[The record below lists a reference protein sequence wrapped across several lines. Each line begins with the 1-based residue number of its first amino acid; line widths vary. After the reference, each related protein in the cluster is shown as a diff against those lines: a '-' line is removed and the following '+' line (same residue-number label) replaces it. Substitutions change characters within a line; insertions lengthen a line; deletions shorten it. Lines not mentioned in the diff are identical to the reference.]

1 MTKIVLVDDENIV
14 INSLKKYI
22 STQLSGYEIIGTF
35 SNGADALAFLES
47 NPADIIISD
56 ILMPQMDGLELAQQV
71 SQLMPGAV
79 MIILSGFSDFQYA
92 QQAIRYNV
100 FTYLLKPL
108 DYRELDS
115 VLRHAAATAVNRKAT
130 LRTHLFADDQAV
142 QFFCDLLF
150 GTISSA
156 QELRRRY
163 DSLGLPFS
171 LEQTSG
177 YLLKLSF
184 DCSAERVMSN
194 ISGIMQTLSRS
205 MESGNLFFVRHAERD
220 LFFIA
225 LKCGAHPLG
234 KAAQISKMVEQD
246 HHFPCEVEIYRKFSC
261 LKEFVCNE
269 NTFTPDDHKQ
279 NPNAQL
285 VKKAIAYIESH
296 YSEDI
301 SRESVATLLYLSPS
315 HFSSLFKQE
324 TGRTFKEFL
333 TNVRMQAAMELLSTQ
348 MSINEIAQQVGYLNR
363 NRFIVNFKEFTSY
376 TPTEYRKQVLSMKG
390 EYS

>member
-1 MTKIVLVDDENIV
+1 MTKIVLVDDESIV

-22 STQLSGYEIIGTF
+22 STQLSGYEIIGAF
-35 SNGADALAFLES
+35 SNGADALAFLED

-56 ILMPQMDGLELAQQV
+56 ILMPQMDGLELAQKI
-71 SQLMPGAV
+71 SQLMPQCV

-100 FTYLLKPL
+100 FNYLVKPL
-108 DYRELDS
+108 DYRELDN
-115 VLRHAAATAVNRKAT
+115 VLSHAAATAVNRKAT
-130 LRTHLFADDQAV
+130 LRTHLFADDQTV

-150 GTISSA
+150 GTISSQ

-163 DSLGLPFS
+163 DSLGFPFS
-171 LEQTSG
+171 LEHTSG

-184 DCSAERVMSN
+184 VCSPERVMSN
-194 ISGIMQTLSRS
+194 ISGIMQTLSHS
-205 MESGNLFFVRHAERD
+205 LGNENLFFVRHAEKD
-220 LFFIA
+220 LFFIV
-225 LKCGAHPLG
+225 LKCETQPLG
-234 KAAQISKMVEQD
+234 KAEQPSKMVERD
-246 HHFPCEVEIYRKFSC
+246 FHFPCEIEIYRKFSC

-269 NTFTPDDHKQ
+269 NTSTPDDNKQ

-301 SRESVATLLYLSPS
+301 SRESVATLLYLSAS
-315 HFSSLFKQE
+315 HFSALFKQE
-324 TGRTFKEFL
+324 TGCTFKEFL
-333 TNVRMQAAMELLSTQ
+333 TNVRMQAAIELLSTQ
-348 MSINEIAQQVGYLNR
+348 MSINEIAQQVGYQNR
-363 NRFIVNFKEFTSY
+363 NRFIVNFKDFTSY